1 MVTVISTF
9 AGCGGSSLGYKMA
22 GFTEV
27 LAIDWDNHAEKV
39 FTANFPDVPF
49 WNKDIT
55 KVSSQDILEA
65 TGLKKGE
72 LDVLDGSPPCQGF
85 SIAGKRNVTDERN
98 DLFKHFSRLVEGLQP
113 KVFVMEN
120 VSGMIKAP
128 MKGKFIEIL
137 KNLKSLNYNVK
148 VKLLNAA
155 NYSVPQS
162 RQRLFFIGVRKDL
175 NKEPVFPKP
184 HGKII
189 TVGEAFKGL
198 EITEEEKIEADIK
211 RFAIYK
217 WWKLLKPGES
227 ARKYHPKGSLFNL
240 VKIHR
245 AKPSFTIVKTG
256 GGGSA
261 QIVHDTEPRTLVKKE
276 VLRLCSFPD
285 NFKIPGKLPQV
296 YARLGNA
303 VMPKQMEA
311 IANTI
316 REEIL

>member
-1 MVTVISTF
+1 VVTVISTF

-39 FTANFPDVPF
+39 FTANFPNVPF

-55 KVSSQDILEA
+55 KVSSQDILEF

-85 SIAGKRNVTDERN
+85 STSGKRNVTDKRN
-98 DLFKHFSRLVEGLQP
+98 DLFKHFSRLVDGLQP

-120 VSGMIKAP
+120 VSGMVKGK
-128 MKGKFIEIL
+128 MKGRFIEIL

-162 RQRLFFIGVRKDL
+162 RQRLFFIGVRQDL

-184 HGKII
+184 HDKII
-189 TVGEAFKGL
+189 TVGESLDMNIGIKSKYSENRYGDVLLNPNRPAPTLTKIGRLFLNKYKK
-198 EITEEEKIEADIK
+198 ITIEQAKI
-211 RFAIYK
+211 
-217 WWKLLKPGES
+217 
-227 ARKYHPKGSLFNL
+227 
-240 VKIHR
+240 
-245 AKPSFTIVKTG
+245 
-256 GGGSA
+256 
-261 QIVHDTEPRTLVKKE
+261 
-276 VLRLCSFPD
+276 LCSFPKD
-285 NFKIPGKLPQV
+285 FKLGEIYSLAM
-296 YARLGNA
+296 ARLGNA

-311 IANTI
+311 IATTI

>member
-85 SIAGKRNVTDERN
+85 STAGKRNVTDDRN

-120 VSGMIKAP
+120 VSGMVKGK
-128 MKGKFIEIL
+128 MKGRFIEIL

-162 RQRLFFIGVRKDL
+162 RQRLFFIGVRQDL
-175 NKEPVFPKP
+175 NKEPVFPKA
-184 HGKII
+184 HKKII
-189 TVGEAFKGL
+189 VIKDVYEANVKDYMSQEELRVIDTHAFQQRKKGNHFGGRDKATNINDVFRTLTKHRSSDCIIKVGNKYRYPTLL
-198 EITEEEKIEADIK
+198 ELK
-211 RFAIYK
+211 RF
-217 WWKLLKPGES
+217 
-227 ARKYHPKGSLFNL
+227 
-240 VKIHR
+240 
-245 AKPSFTIVKTG
+245 
-256 GGGSA
+256 
-261 QIVHDTEPRTLVKKE
+261 
-276 VLRLCSFPD
+276 CSFPD
-285 NFKIPGKLPQV
+285 NFKFFSFNSAWAV
-296 YARLGNA
+296 MGNA